1 MVAMVFPVYENS
13 RLTSPVFDENSPAQK
28 AGIKNHDQ
36 IIAVNNMSVKKV
48 NDWDRFVADIFVDD
62 TLVLDL
68 LRSDD
73 TVHINMIIHEYK
85 GSQSATKFGIYV
97 ENIDSNLARKYNIGY
112 REGVIIMR
120 IDPGS
125 VGERMG
131 IRISDVVLKI
141 GDKRIRNRNDFQD
154 ALKTVKKFDMIID
167 RGGLILQFYFGL

>member
-1 MVAMVFPVYENS
+1 
-13 RLTSPVFDENSPAQK
+13 
-28 AGIKNHDQ
+28 
-36 IIAVNNMSVKKV
+36 
-48 NDWDRFVADIFVDD
+48 
-62 TLVLDL
+62 
-68 LRSDD
+68 
-73 TVHINMIIHEYK
+73 
-85 GSQSATKFGIYV
+85 
-97 ENIDSNLARKYNIGY
+97 
-112 REGVIIMR
+112 MR